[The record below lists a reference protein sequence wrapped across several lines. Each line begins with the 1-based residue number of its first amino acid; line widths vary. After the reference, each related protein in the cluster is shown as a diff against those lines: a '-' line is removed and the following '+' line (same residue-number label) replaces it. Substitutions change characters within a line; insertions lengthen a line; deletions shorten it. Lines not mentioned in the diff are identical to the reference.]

1 MPADL
6 RMACTPSR
14 SLCAPDRWQLLL
26 LLAEQGVCAN
36 SSCLYA
42 GLEVV
47 GLSEVQVPLSGVP
60 GGNASFL
67 GVCHGFLRAPGDVR
81 FLVVEGLLP
90 NHTIVQVDMSDGTGV
105 TYSCSVCALHQPCQ
119 ASRHSSH
126 VTRACLSMQRL
137 CACGAAVE

>member
-6 RMACTPSR
+6 GMACTPGR

-36 SSCLYA
+36 SSCLFA

-47 GLSEVQVPLSGVP
+47 GSRCRFLVSLGKRGRPPSWGSAMGFSGHQ
-60 GGNASFL
+60 GTL
-67 GVCHGFLRAPGDVR
+67 G

-90 NHTIVQVDMSDGTGV
+90 NHTVVQIGVSDGTGV